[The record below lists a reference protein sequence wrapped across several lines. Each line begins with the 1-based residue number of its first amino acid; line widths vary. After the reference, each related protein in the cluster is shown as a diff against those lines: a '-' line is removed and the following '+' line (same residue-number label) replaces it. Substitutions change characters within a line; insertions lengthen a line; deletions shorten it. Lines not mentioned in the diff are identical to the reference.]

1 MFWNDQFEALFQ
13 ESVVRFQEGQRNI
26 ETFFTEREKSF
37 LASIGYKPREMFDF
51 VEDYGQEGVPT
62 PSTSLLVAAVR
73 RDYFLTIQEGHFST
87 EEPVTVNQLPTFGDQ
102 LQDIAYLPRIIKK
115 AEAKLR
121 GTLDPDVM
129 FCCGGDRNFLREH
142 GNIHPADFLR
152 VVWAAKGDESKIAS
166 YVKAAMR
173 ESDS

>member
-1 MFWNDQFEALFQ
+1 MLWNDQFDALFR
-13 ESVVRFQEGQRNI
+13 ESVARFQEGQQNI
-26 ETFFTEREKSF
+26 DSFFTEREKAF

-51 VEDYGQEGVPT
+51 VEDYAGEGTPS
-62 PSTSLLVAAVR
+62 PSTSLLVASVR
-73 RDYFLTIQEGHFST
+73 RDYFLTIQEGHFTS
-87 EEPVTVNQLPTFGDQ
+87 EELVTANHLPTFGDQ

-121 GTLDPDVM
+121 GLLDPDVM
-129 FCCGGDRNFLREH
+129 FCCGGDRKFLLEH

-173 ESDS
+173 EA